1 MISSAIRGSGETLL
15 SLAGLAL
22 LGILSIAPA
31 PRAAAQA
38 SSDQLVVDAPAAF
51 QLAPGAEAALPIQIS
66 PGAAVPRRAIVLIR
80 GLPSTASLSEGRLF
94 ESGVW
99 GVAAGDLGRLK
110 ISAASG
116 ANGRNE
122 LDISVVA
129 IDGTVLAEG
138 HSSLVIG
145 ALASAN
151 TPNDKTMYTAAS
163 SQTDV
168 EIAKSAPPPQR
179 LSPAQAEQ
187 YVALVK
193 KGDEQLRVGNI
204 SAARLL
210 YRHAAEA
217 GLAAGALALA
227 ATYDEVELKKLRV
240 VGGVQADPK
249 QARLWYESAAG
260 LGSAEAQERLQRFG
274 AR

>member
-1 MISSAIRGSGETLL
+1 MISSATKGQSGAML

-22 LGILSIAPA
+22 IGILSIASA
-31 PRAAAQA
+31 PRAAAETSA
-38 SSDQLVVDAPAAF
+38 EQLVVDAPAAF
-51 QLAPGAEAALPIQIS
+51 QIAPGGEVALPIQLTPS
-66 PGAAVPRRAIVLIR
+66 AAVPRRAIVLIR
-80 GLPSTASLSEGRLF
+80 GLPAAATLSEGRLF

-110 ISAASG
+110 ISAATG

-145 ALASAN
+145 ALAAAN
-151 TPNDKTMYTAAS
+151 TPNDKTIYTAAS
-163 SQTDV
+163 AQTAV
-168 EIAKSAPPPQR
+168 EIAKSTPLPQR
-179 LSPAQAEQ
+179 LSPEQAEQ
-187 YVALVK
+187 YVSLVK

-204 SAARLL
+204 AAARLL
-210 YRHAAEA
+210 YRHAADA

-227 ATYDEVELKKLRV
+227 TTYDEAELKKLRV
-240 VGGVQADPK
+240 IGGVQADSK
-249 QARLWYESAAG
+249 QAQLWYESAAG
-260 LGSAEAQERLQRFG
+260 LGSAEAVERLQRLG